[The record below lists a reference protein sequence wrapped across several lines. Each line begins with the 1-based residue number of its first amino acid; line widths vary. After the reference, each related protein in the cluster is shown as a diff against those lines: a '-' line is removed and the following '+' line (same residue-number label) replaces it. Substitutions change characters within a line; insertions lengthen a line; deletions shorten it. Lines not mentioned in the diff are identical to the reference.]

1 MTIRKTMLA
10 ASAAALMS
18 IPVWAIPSQASSSNA
33 NGHVPKTTPVGPP
46 GNRPA
51 DADEHGLAKG
61 KGLSGAPSNHGK
73 KHKCAPHK
81 VAFIVS
87 GTLVELVGFHE
98 NTDGTFSGEIKL
110 TVTHKNHHATSEPSY
125 TLTNVHVTFGLSDVN
140 NDGKRNLEDVK
151 LGDRVKL
158 IGALASVAKKCP
170 KTTAAP
176 TFRKVVFNA
185 SS

>member
-1 MTIRKTMLA
+1 MTVRKTMLA

-18 IPVWAIPSQASSSNA
+18 TPVWVIPSQASSSKA
-33 NGHVPKTTPVGPP
+33 NGRAPETTPVGPP
-46 GNRPA
+46 VNRPA
-51 DADEHGLAKG
+51 DADDDGLAKG
-61 KGLSGAPSNHGK
+61 KGHSGTPSNHGK
-73 KHKCAPHK
+73 KHKCAPHN

-87 GTLVELVGFHE
+87 GALVELAGFHE

-110 TVTHKNHHATSEPSY
+110 TVTHKNHHATTEPSY

-151 LGDRVKL
+151 PGDRVKL
-158 IGALASVAKKCP
+158 IGKLAKVAEKCP

-176 TFRKVVFNA
+176 KFRKVVFNA